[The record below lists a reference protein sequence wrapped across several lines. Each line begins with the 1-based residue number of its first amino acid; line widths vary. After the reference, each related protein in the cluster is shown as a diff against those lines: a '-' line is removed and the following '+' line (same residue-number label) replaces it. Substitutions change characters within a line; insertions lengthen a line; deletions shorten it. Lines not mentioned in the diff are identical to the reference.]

1 MGLLLRRERLI
12 VCGCLVAIVVL
23 SWLYLLHLK
32 AAMDMSGVN
41 MPGMVMLD
49 TQEWGAT
56 TVLLLFVMWAV
67 MMVAMMVPSATPT
80 DTHLWVLPAASRH
93 ALASL
98 SRRWNWRRA
107 DATLANADS

>member
-1 MGLLLRRERLI
+1 
-12 VCGCLVAIVVL
+12 
-23 SWLYLLHLK
+23 
-32 AAMDMSGVN
+32 MSGVN